1 MPPPAGAAHLYE
13 LVVERAGRYP
23 RAVALGGQ
31 QGLRWLTFTSREV
44 LERVDRLAA
53 ELQARGIEAGD
64 RVVLWLPNHPW
75 TPVYL
80 FACWKVGAIVVP
92 FDRDM
97 NVEAAVKI
105 VAATTPRLILTGYAE
120 PPDWAAGGPAVAWW
134 EPGAQGGV
142 PAPSWTRPAEE
153 LATISY
159 TSGTTGMPK
168 GCMITHRN
176 LLSQVEAL
184 GEILPL
190 DPSCR
195 LASILPLSHLFELT
209 CGLLYPLSQGA
220 AIHYVPSRRGP
231 DIVRVLAEQRV
242 SHMVVVPQVLTLMG
256 QALDERLR
264 AQLPGPLYRGLQAAA
279 ERLPLTP
286 RRWLFWPV
294 HRRLGGRLRLIA
306 SGGAALPPA
315 THRLWERLG
324 VRVVQG
330 YGTSECSPVVA
341 AGRPDGST
349 PVGSVGRPIRGVEVR
364 LSPTGELL
372 VRGPNVMRGYWQDPA
387 RTAAAFVDGWYA
399 TGDLAEIDA
408 AGNIWLRGRA
418 SELIVLPNGQNV
430 WPSDVED
437 VLRAH
442 PAVKDAAVIPVP
454 TPRGGMVLH
463 AYLLRA
469 EDAPASADPRLIAA
483 AANARLAVHQRVAT
497 ASWWPAADFPRTT
510 TLKVRRHLLPLP
522 AEAAGAA
529 IPAPAPGDDPVRQAI
544 ASLAPGAPI
553 AETATLGELGL
564 DSLALVDLALA
575 LEEATGRLLSDEALA
590 LDLTVAQVRA
600 LVSSLP
606 EAEAPVRPAYD
617 EGGDPP
623 LWVYRPLGRRL
634 RCLGRPFD
642 LLYRYGATKTIVLG
656 GEHLRALPDRV
667 VLAGTHHSFADLAL
681 VRAALRRTP
690 ARSLADRLVVP
701 AAAWMVRRAGPL
713 GLYAM
718 VAFGLYPLRQYRDQA
733 GSLRRLA
740 QVAAEGNV
748 VLFFPQGRHVP
759 PAQERAGDPAAAFK
773 PGVARIAQA
782 LDAVVVPFGLA
793 GTEQV
798 VLPTSVGFRGPA
810 IAGIPL
816 MIRRGPL
823 AIAFGPPLKPLPGEA
838 PAAFTGRLQAA
849 CFALTRQAEAAL
861 EHARRAPD

>member
-1 MPPPAGAAHLYE
+1 
-13 LVVERAGRYP
+13 
-23 RAVALGGQ
+23 
-31 QGLRWLTFTSREV
+31 
-44 LERVDRLAA
+44 
-53 ELQARGIEAGD
+53 
-64 RVVLWLPNHPW
+64 
-75 TPVYL
+75 
-80 FACWKVGAIVVP
+80 
-92 FDRDM
+92 M

-105 VAATTPRLILTGYAE
+105 VAASTPRLILTGYAE
-120 PPDWAAGGPAVAWW
+120 PPDWAASGPAVAWW

-529 IPAPAPGDDPVRQAI
+529 LPAPAPGDDPVRQAI

-823 AIAFGPPLKPLPGEA
+823 AIAFGPSLKPLPGEA

>member
-53 ELQARGIEAGD
+53 ELQARGVEPGD

-105 VAATTPRLILTGYAE
+105 VAASTPRLILTGYAE
-120 PPDWAAGGPAVAWW
+120 PPDWAASGPAVAWW

-529 IPAPAPGDDPVRQAI
+529 LPAPAPGDDPVRQAI

-823 AIAFGPPLKPLPGEA
+823 AIAFGPSLKPLPGEA